1 MRMILASC
9 ALAVL
14 ACAPGAPPSADQGAP
29 VANVSVD
36 TLRGTV
42 EVVGSEPGTWVVL
55 TDGRGGVVT
64 LEGERQVLLA
74 LQALQVMV
82 EGRMLEEEPRRFR
95 VERVAVRS
103 AHGVPAVDG
112 VITREGGRL
121 LLVTGDGRRLPV
133 PHLPAQLAGKVGA
146 RVWLAGPLDR
156 HPDTF
161 GVIAEAPRQ

>member
-1 MRMILASC
+1 MRAGGP
-9 ALAVL
+9 AL
-14 ACAPGAPPSADQGAP
+14 SADNGAP
-29 VANVSVD
+29 VANASAD

-42 EVVGSEPGTWVVL
+42 EVVGSEPGTQTVL
-55 TDGRGGVVT
+55 ADGRGGVVT
-64 LEGERQVLLA
+64 LEGERRVLLA
-74 LQALQVMV
+74 LQALEVAV
-82 EGRMLEEEPRRFR
+82 EGRMAEDPRRFL

-112 VITREGGRL
+112 VIAREGGRL
-121 LLVTGDGRRLPV
+121 VLVTGDGRRLPV

-161 GVIAEAPRQ
+161 GIITEAP

>member
-1 MRMILASC
+1 MLLAPC

-14 ACAPGAPPSADQGAP
+14 ACAPGAPPSADNEAP
-29 VANVSVD
+29 VATASAD

-42 EVVGSEPGTWVVL
+42 EVVGSEPGTSVVL
-55 TDGRGGVVT
+55 TDGRGGAVA

-74 LQALQVMV
+74 LQALEVTVRGRMV
-82 EGRMLEEEPRRFR
+82 EDPRRFR

-103 AHGVPAVDG
+103 ANGVAAVDG
-112 VITREGGRL
+112 VIAREGGRL
-121 LLVTGDGRRLPV
+121 LLVTGDGRRLAV
-133 PHLPAQLAGKVGA
+133 PHLPAQLAAKVGA

-161 GVIAEAPRQ
+161 GVIAEAP

>member
-9 ALAVL
+9 ALAVM
-14 ACAPGAPPSADQGAP
+14 ACARGAPPSSDNGAP
-29 VANVSVD
+29 VATTSAD

-42 EVVGSEPGTWVVL
+42 EVVGSEPGTQVVL
-55 TDGRGGVVT
+55 TDGRGGAVT

-74 LQALQVMV
+74 LQALEVTV
-82 EGRMLEEEPRRFR
+82 HGRMEADPRRFV
-95 VERVAVRS
+95 VERIAVRS
-103 AHGVPAVDG
+103 ANGVPAVDG
-112 VITREGGRL
+112 VIAREGGRL

-133 PHLPAQLAGKVGA
+133 PHLPAQLAGRVGA

-161 GVIAEAPRQ
+161 GVIAEAPRE

>member
-1 MRMILASC
+1 MRMLLAPC

-14 ACAPGAPPSADQGAP
+14 ACAPGAAPPSSDTGAP
-29 VANVSVD
+29 GATASAD

-42 EVVGSEPGTWVVL
+42 EVVGSEPGTSVVL
-55 TDGRGGVVT
+55 ADGRGKYVT
-64 LEGERQVLLA
+64 LEGERPVLLA
-74 LQALQVMV
+74 LQALEVMV
-82 EGRMLEEEPRRFR
+82 EGRMEEPGRFR

-103 AHGVPAVDG
+103 ANGVPAVDG
-112 VITREGGRL
+112 VIAREGGRL
-121 LLVTGDGRRLPV
+121 VLATGDGRRIPV

-161 GVIAEAPRQ
+161 GIIAEAP

>member
-1 MRMILASC
+1 MLLASC

-14 ACAPGAPPSADQGAP
+14 ACAPGAPPSADNEAP
-29 VANVSVD
+29 VATASAD

-42 EVVGSEPGTWVVL
+42 EVVGSEPGTSVVL
-55 TDGRGGVVT
+55 TDGRGGAVT

-74 LQALQVMV
+74 LQALEVTV
-82 EGRMLEEEPRRFR
+82 HGRMMEGPRRFH

-103 AHGVPAVDG
+103 ANGVAAVDG
-112 VITREGGRL
+112 VIAREAGRAV
-121 LLVTGDGRRLPV
+121 LVTGDGRRLPV
-133 PHLPAQLAGKVGA
+133 PHLPAQLAAKVGA

-161 GVIAEAPRQ
+161 GVIAEAP